1 MADERDE
8 GKRGRWRQE
17 ARGKGEARRALQAKS
32 IRRVGGAAN
41 SITCSVSTH
50 TGSRRARREA
60 GSRSEVVFCR
70 SRGSFP
76 RPTHIL
82 PLQNHL
88 APKLS
93 SEISSSN
100 TIRPWKCLG
109 NLASIELTIQR
120 DCQPLG
126 MPN

>member
-1 MADERDE
+1 MCDN
-8 GKRGRWRQE
+8 
-17 ARGKGEARRALQAKS
+17 L
-32 IRRVGGAAN
+32 VLP
-41 SITCSVSTH
+41 
-50 TGSRRARREA
+50 
-60 GSRSEVVFCR
+60 FCTIYDC
-70 SRGSFP
+70 GWIGN
-76 RPTHIL
+76 IL
-82 PLQNHL
+82 ANHL

-100 TIRPWKCLG
+100 TIGPWKCLG